1 MVQPSGQPYETPGMK
16 KFFACSAAGQPHPS
30 YHWLKNS
37 TTLDTPLMVIGT
49 LILTNVGK
57 ADEGVYRCV
66 VRHQHGALVSKAARV
81 RVACE
86 FVVVVF
92 VVFFSII

>member
-1 MVQPSGQPYETPGMK
+1 
-16 KFFACSAAGQPHPS
+16 
-30 YHWLKNS
+30 
-37 TTLDTPLMVIGT
+37 MVIGT